1 MPKELNPASASGSI
15 AAAPLMMNLI
25 LPPSWSSTSL
35 NSLRLI
41 SIPNFNK
48 NLENN
53 VINLTYGLSN
63 MEGRDW
69 TIQIDDKD
77 CCSIAAVD
85 IDTVEQFNKVCELME
100 INFSI

>member
-1 MPKELNPASASGSI
+1 MDKNIKISDVI
-15 AAAPLMMNLI
+15 LI
-25 LPPSWSSTSL
+25 ENGFVEDIRFQDAYLKTIGV
-35 NSLRLI
+35 RY
-41 SIPNFNK
+41 FNK

-63 MEGRDW
+63 MEDRDW

-77 CCSIAAVD
+77 CCSIASVD

>member
-1 MPKELNPASASGSI
+1 MDKNVKLSDVI
-15 AAAPLMMNLI
+15 LI
-25 LPPSWSSTSL
+25 ENGFVEDIRFQDAYLKTIGV
-35 NSLRLI
+35 RY
-41 SIPNFNK
+41 FNK

>member
-1 MPKELNPASASGSI
+1 MDKNIKISDVI
-15 AAAPLMMNLI
+15 LI
-25 LPPSWSSTSL
+25 ENGFVEDIRFQDAYLKTIGV
-35 NSLRLI
+35 RY
-41 SIPNFNK
+41 FNK

-77 CCSIAAVD
+77 CCGIAAVD
-85 IDTVEQFNKVCELME
+85 IDTVEHFNKVCELME